1 MINYKKIF
9 SLIITSMF
17 AVSLVACS
25 PSKNAGTS
33 SKQTLNFGAMGSVDA
48 VPFVIANEKGFFKE
62 EGVDVNFQIF
72 KNSKDR
78 DAALQAGKLDGIIG
92 DEVAICL
99 YQNAD
104 FDVKI
109 TGVTDGDF
117 MLIANGKT
125 GIKSIKDINGKSVA
139 ISEKTAIEYS
149 LDKILE
155 KNSLK
160 PEAVK
165 KSIVPPIPTRLEM
178 LRNNNVDAAL
188 LPEPFSSLAIK
199 DGGILLGSARSIGIY
214 SSISAFTQ
222 KSVDAKANDI
232 KAFYRAYNKAV
243 DYLNNTSIT
252 EFEDA
257 IIKTVGYSADMKGKI
272 KLPKFRKNIL
282 PSEAE
287 VKEAI
292 DWTINKGLV
301 KKNLDPK
308 SLMNDIGVN

>member
-9 SLIITSMF
+9 SLIIISIL
-17 AVSLVACS
+17 AISLVACS
-25 PSKNAGTS
+25 PSKKAEDS

-92 DEVAICL
+92 DEVAVCL

-117 MLIANGKT
+117 MLIANSKT

-139 ISEKTAIEYS
+139 ISEKTAIEYT

-160 PEAVK
+160 AEVVK
-165 KSIVPPIPTRLEM
+165 KSIVPAIPTRLEM
-178 LRNNNVDAAL
+178 LRNNKVDAAL

-214 SSISAFTQ
+214 SSITAFTQ
-222 KSVDAKANDI
+222 KSIDAKADDI

-243 DYLNNTSIT
+243 DYLNNTSIS
-252 EFEDA
+252 EFEDT
-257 IIKTVGYSADMKGKI
+257 IIKTVGYPTDMKGKI
-272 KLPKFRKNIL
+272 KLPKFRKNVL

-292 DWTINKGLV
+292 DWTMNNGIV
-301 KKNLDPK
+301 KKSLTPK
-308 SLMNDIGVN
+308 SLMNDIGVK